1 MPGKM
6 KRNNLSQVFWV
17 LLSLCLLPGYA
28 PVSAEHAPG
37 LSIELSGW
45 YNDGWEADSHRSYL
59 QHHALFSEVNPN
71 WYNLGSD
78 DTGPQAAATD
88 GSIFERSYLIQAQT
102 LAQIHKNKTR
112 LLPTLSDHNPTGN
125 KKGVINKILSNPR
138 ARQTLIA
145 NLVTTAQ
152 RRHYDGWDLNFEGGL
167 PQGRQAFVAF
177 VRDLGQALQK
187 HHLRLSLTLQVVE
200 NNAQEQEKIF
210 DYRALGQLPEIDRFK
225 LMMYDHQFENGVDTP
240 GPIAPVDWI
249 QNSLSYLIQ
258 TKKLPA
264 NKIQLAL
271 HNHGW
276 SWCRDSAGQWKQS
289 PADFVSWQTL
299 NPQIKHWGWDNQ
311 AQESWGNY
319 QSAQEKQCVAYLGEA
334 KTFAKRL
341 AFVESYHLAGVA
353 IWVLGKEDP
362 DIYTAL
368 QKRWASAHSA
378 K

>member
-1 MPGKM
+1 M
-6 KRNNLSQVFWV
+6 KKNKLRQALWV
-17 LLSLCLLPGYA
+17 LLCLFLLPR
-28 PVSAEHAPG
+28 HAPAATDRSPH

-45 YNDGWEADSHRSYL
+45 YNDGWEASSHGSYL
-59 QHHALFSEVNPN
+59 QHPSLFSEVNPN

-88 GSIFERSYLIQAQT
+88 GTIFERSYLIRAQT

-138 ARQTLIA
+138 ASQTLIA

-177 VRDLGQALQK
+177 VRNLGQALHK

-249 QNSLSYLIQ
+249 QRSLSYLIE
-258 TKKLPA
+258 TKKLPT

-276 SWCRDSAGQWKQS
+276 SWCRDSAGQWKQN

-319 QSAQEKQCVAYLGEA
+319 QGAQAKQCVAYLGDA

-341 AFVESYHLAGVA
+341 AFVERYHLAGVA
-353 IWVLGKEDP
+353 IWVLGQEDP

-368 QKRWASAHSA
+368 QKRWATYSPPP
-378 K
+378 